1 MIIKRFRADNFRNI
15 EKCDIEFSPG
25 VNLLYG
31 KNAQGKTNVVEGIYY
46 FSRGKSFRG
55 REDKELIRFGA
66 EGFRIYIEFEDNC
79 GHESLE
85 YALFGKER
93 LRKKNDYKISKIT
106 EMIGSFK
113 AVLFY
118 PDDLSLVKDGPEE
131 RRGFLNV
138 AASGCYP
145 LYIKYYS
152 DYKKALENRNCIL
165 KMMQKGLYV
174 DKYELDSWSAS
185 MAEYASYIFL
195 FRKEYV
201 DRLKKYAA
209 VILKEISDG
218 NEELTLFYE
227 SQIPE
232 DMTDRAEIKAEYE
245 RIFNSSIDREIAAG
259 VTLFGPHRDDIEI
272 KINGKSA
279 RSFASQGQQ
288 RSIVL
293 ALKLSE
299 GEVIKEI
306 TGEYPVFLF
315 DDVLSELDEKR
326 RNYVLSGIGDRQII
340 ITSCEPDECLGFT
353 DSEIEVT
360 GGKYVSAHR

>member
-1 MIIKRFRADNFRNI
+1 MIIKRFKADNFRNI

-55 REDKELIRFGA
+55 REDKELVRFGA
-66 EGFRIYIEFEDNC
+66 EGFRIYLEFEDNC
-79 GHESLE
+79 GKESLE

-93 LRKKNDYKISKIT
+93 LRKRNDYKITKIT

-138 AASGCYP
+138 AASSCYP

-165 KMMQKGLYV
+165 KMMQKGLYI
-174 DKYELDSWSAS
+174 DRFELDSWSSS
-185 MAEYASYIFL
+185 MAEYASYIYL
-195 FRKEYV
+195 FRKDYV
-201 DRLKKYAA
+201 NRLKVYASK
-209 VILKEISDG
+209 ILNDISDG
-218 NEELTLFYE
+218 NEELSLIYE
-227 SQIPE
+227 SPIPIE
-232 DMTDRAEIKAEYE
+232 MTDRAEIKAEYE
-245 RIFNSSIDREIAAG
+245 RLFSSSLDREIAAG
-259 VTLFGPHRDDIEI
+259 VTLFGPHRDDIGIE
-272 KINGKSA
+272 INGKSA

-306 TGEYPVFLF
+306 CGEYPVFLF
-315 DDVLSELDEKR
+315 DDVLSELDDKR
-326 RNYVLSGIGDRQII
+326 RNYLLSGIGDRQII
-340 ITSCEPDECLGFT
+340 ITSCEPDICLGFT

-360 GGKYVSAHR
+360 GGRYVSSHR

>member
-1 MIIKRFRADNFRNI
+1 MIIKRFKAENFRNI

-31 KNAQGKTNVVEGIYY
+31 RNAQGKTNVVEGIYY
-46 FSRGKSFRG
+46 FSRGRSFRG
-55 REDKELIRFGA
+55 REDKELVRFGT
-66 EGFRIYIEFEDNC
+66 EGFRIYLEFEDKC
-79 GHESLE
+79 GRESLE
-85 YALFGKER
+85 YALFGRER

-138 AASGCYP
+138 AAANCYP

-174 DKYELDSWSAS
+174 DKNELDSWSAS
-185 MAEYASYIFL
+185 MAEYASYIYL
-195 FRKEYV
+195 FRKDYV
-201 DRLKKYAA
+201 ERLKKYAG
-209 VILKEISDG
+209 VLLKEISDG
-218 NEELTLFYE
+218 KEELSLSYE
-227 SQIPE
+227 SQIP
-232 DMTDRAEIKAEYE
+232 DGLTDRGEIKTEYE
-245 RIFNSSIDREIAAG
+245 RIFSLSLEREIAAG

-272 KINGKSA
+272 NINGKSA

-306 TGEYPVFLF
+306 CGEYPVFLF

-326 RNYVLSGIGDRQII
+326 RKYVLSGIGDRQII
-340 ITSCEPDECLGFT
+340 ITSCEADECLGFT
-353 DSEIEVT
+353 ENEIEVT
-360 GGKYVSAHR
+360 GGRYVSSHR